1 MKNTS
6 NIHITQPLRLG
17 LKLHSFA
24 QPSSTIQPLSQIYAT
39 QQIPNKIREN
49 NLFDERKSSTSLI
62 KLKIS
67 PKIILIF
74 TIKIHPLEI

>member
-24 QPSSTIQPLSQIYAT
+24 QPSSTIQPLSQIFAT
-39 QQIPNKIREN
+39 QQLPNKKNQGTKLLCEKKIIDIINQIEN
-49 NLFDERKSSTSLI
+49 QS
-62 KLKIS
+62 
-67 PKIILIF
+67 KIILKL
-74 TIKIHPLEI
+74 TLL